1 MINIAGLLARRSPMP
16 TPFAPRIIVSPNART
31 DLQTLARAHST
42 PPSLSLRARI
52 IVRAADTDTPTNL
65 HIGRDLGCANHT
77 VGKWRR
83 RYLALGF
90 SGWQDALRSGRP
102 RTIASPTRV
111 KVISVASELPQD
123 QERTV
128 TRWTLDEI
136 VATLLEALHT
146 DAISR
151 SSIWRILQDI
161 DLKPHKS
168 AYWLKSHDE
177 HFDAKAHTMCQLYVK
192 ALESYKHGR
201 LVMCCDEK
209 TGMQVLERKAP
220 PKPAQPG
227 RRERREH
234 AYSRHGTRVL
244 INSLAVATGQL
255 AWTMGATRKTTDFV
269 VHLTQA
275 YHSLPRMQ
283 CYDWVM
289 DNLNTHG
296 SLDVCR
302 LVARWCQG
310 PFEPHTLKKGRQ
322 RRAFLSDPS
331 HRHVFHF
338 TPKHGSWLNQAE
350 LFFGV
355 LHRRFLARGSF
366 PSAKDF
372 ARRLERFLQDD
383 NARHAHPYR
392 WTYTGEPFIRDT
404 PFSRT
409 RRQQRHGRACF
420 SPRPKRFER
429 LFYLPRPYR
438 RQAA

>member
-1 MINIAGLLARRSPMP
+1 MINIEGLLARRSPMP
-16 TPFAPRIIVSPNART
+16 APFAPHIILSQNART

-42 PPSLSLRARI
+42 PQSLGLRARI
-52 IVRAADTDTPTNL
+52 VLRAADTDTPTNL
-65 HIGRDLGCANHT
+65 QIGRDLGCSNHT

-83 RYLALGF
+83 RYLARGC
-90 SGWQDALRSGRP
+90 SGLQDALRPGRP

-111 KVISVASELPQD
+111 KVISVASAFPQD

-168 AYWLKSHDE
+168 EYWLHSHDE
-177 HFDAKAHTMCQLYVK
+177 HFDAKAHTICQLYAK

-201 LVMCCDEK
+201 LVICCDEK

-220 PKPAQPG
+220 TKPAQPG

-234 AYSRHGTRVL
+234 EYIRHGTRVL

-269 VHLTQA
+269 VHLKQA
-275 YHSLPRMQ
+275 YHSLPRMK
-283 CYDWVM
+283 CYDWVL
-289 DNLNTHG
+289 DNLNTHW

-302 LVARWCQG
+302 LVARWCQV
-310 PFEPHTLKKGRQ
+310 PFEPHKLKKGIQ
-322 RRAFLSDPS
+322 RRAFLIDPS

-355 LHRRFLARGSF
+355 LHRRFLACGSF

-372 ARRLERFLQDD
+372 ERRLERFLQDY

-392 WTYTGEPFIRDT
+392 WTYTGEPLIRDT

-429 LFYLPRPYR
+429 LFYAPRPYR

>member
-16 TPFAPRIIVSPNART
+16 TPFASRIIVSPNART

-123 QERTV
+123 QERTI

-168 AYWLKSHDE
+168 EYWLKSHDS
-177 HFDAKAHTMCQLYVK
+177 TLM
-192 ALESYKHGR
+192 
-201 LVMCCDEK
+201 
-209 TGMQVLERKAP
+209 
-220 PKPAQPG
+220 PKP
-227 RRERREH
+227 
-234 AYSRHGTRVL
+234 T
-244 INSLAVATGQL
+244 
-255 AWTMGATRKTTDFV
+255 
-269 VHLTQA
+269 
-275 YHSLPRMQ
+275 
-283 CYDWVM
+283 
-289 DNLNTHG
+289 
-296 SLDVCR
+296 
-302 LVARWCQG
+302 
-310 PFEPHTLKKGRQ
+310 PFASCTL
-322 RRAFLSDPS
+322 
-331 HRHVFHF
+331 
-338 TPKHGSWLNQAE
+338 
-350 LFFGV
+350 
-355 LHRRFLARGSF
+355 
-366 PSAKDF
+366 
-372 ARRLERFLQDD
+372 RRLSLTSTVV
-383 NARHAHPYR
+383 
-392 WTYTGEPFIRDT
+392 W
-404 PFSRT
+404 
-409 RRQQRHGRACF
+409 
-420 SPRPKRFER
+420 
-429 LFYLPRPYR
+429 
-438 RQAA
+438 